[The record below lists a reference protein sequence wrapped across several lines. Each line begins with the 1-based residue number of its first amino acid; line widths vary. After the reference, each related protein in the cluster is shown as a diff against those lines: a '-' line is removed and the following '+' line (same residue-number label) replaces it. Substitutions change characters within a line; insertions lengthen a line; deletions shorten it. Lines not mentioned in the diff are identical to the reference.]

1 MIAGLLILGIF
12 LLAIGALL
20 VLISGM
26 RNKSDETKEE
36 RKEKGNFEG
45 GVVILIGPLPIVL
58 GKNPKIVKELLLF
71 AGVFFVL
78 VLVVYLV
85 LGWLSI

>member
-1 MIAGLLILGIF
+1 M
-12 LLAIGALL
+12 
-20 VLISGM
+20 LISNIT
-26 RNKSDETKEE
+26 NKSDESKEE
-36 RKEKGNFEG
+36 RQGKGNFEG

-71 AGVFFVL
+71 AGVFFIL

-85 LGWLSI
+85 FGWLSI